1 MEKIQQRVNDYNE
14 GKNVNPLLIFPE
26 GTTSNGRGLLKFKI
40 GAFASKP
47 KITIFGLIYDCDG
60 FDMGMDE
67 ISTI

>member
-40 GAFASKP
+40 GAFAS
-47 KITIFGLIYDCDG
+47 
-60 FDMGMDE
+60 
-67 ISTI
+67 

>member
-1 MEKIQQRVNDYNE
+1 MEKIQQRVKNYNDHKSANQ
-14 GKNVNPLLIFPE
+14 LLIFPE
-26 GTTSNGRGLLKFKI
+26 GTTSNGRGLLKFKM

-67 ISTI
+67 ITTL